1 MRSMTGFGLG
11 EASLGAG
18 RVCAEVR
25 SLNHRFLELR
35 VRLPQEI
42 SEQTFFVEQL
52 CRERVGRGRY
62 DVSVRLEGAVLPP
75 PELDRGRVRAIYALL
90 QQLRDELV
98 PGSELPLSLIAS
110 FPGLLTSGGG
120 ADPGP
125 LREALG
131 ASIGAALDSLEGMRG
146 VEGARLGAELRE
158 RLLSMRDLTGS
169 LAQLA
174 RNGVSAQAQRLEQ
187 RIARLLGGA
196 DGVDPTRLAM
206 EVAILADRCDTTEEL
221 VRLES
226 HFDQFESLLGAPG
239 QSGRKLDFLLQEMG
253 RETNTIGAKCQDA
266 NLSRLVVTLKAE
278 VERLRE
284 QVQNVE

>member
-11 EASLGAG
+11 DSGLGGG

-42 SEQTFFVEQL
+42 ADQTFYVEQL
-52 CRERVGRGRY
+52 CRDRLGRGRY
-62 DVSVRLEGAVLPP
+62 DVSIRLEGAVLPP
-75 PELDRGRVRAIYALL
+75 AELDRDRVRSVYSLL
-90 QQLRDELV
+90 QELRDELA
-98 PGSELPLSLIAS
+98 PGSELPLSLVTS
-110 FPGLLTSGGG
+110 FPGLISGSGST
-120 ADPGP
+120 DPMP
-125 LREALG
+125 LRSALYE
-131 ASIGAALDSLEGMRG
+131 SLRAALDSLDQMRT
-146 VEGARLGAELRE
+146 VEGARLEAELSERLGKMRALLGELSGQGSVEAQRE
-158 RLLSMRDLTGS
+158 RL
-169 LAQLA
+169 Q
-174 RNGVSAQAQRLEQ
+174 QRL
-187 RIARLLGGA
+187 ARLLGGVEA
-196 DGVDPTRLAM
+196 VDPVRLAM

-226 HFDQFESLLGAPG
+226 HFDQFEGLLRAPG

-266 NLSRLVVTLKAE
+266 KLSHRVVALKAE

>member
-110 FPGLLTSGGG
+110 FPGLLASGGG

-131 ASIGAALDSLEGMRG
+131 ASIGAALDSLEEMRG

-174 RNGVSAQAQRLEQ
+174 KTGASAQAQRLEQ

-226 HFDQFESLLGAPG
+226 HFDQFESLLGTPG